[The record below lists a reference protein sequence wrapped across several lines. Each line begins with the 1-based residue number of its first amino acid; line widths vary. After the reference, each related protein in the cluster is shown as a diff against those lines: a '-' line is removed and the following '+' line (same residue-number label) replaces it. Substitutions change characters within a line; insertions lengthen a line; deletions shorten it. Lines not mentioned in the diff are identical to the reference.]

1 MAENFDKEE
10 LDELRWKRHAEERQE
25 LRQKRQQQKLF
36 KQRLKMA
43 SVAGISI
50 IFIVLI
56 IFIQKGNKSS
66 ENEEIMAAGQ
76 NFSKGLEENN
86 GIEYAANS
94 EIGSFNHDNFEN
106 GSLNNDGLENIDAE
120 NTGTGNTDTGETN
133 NGNRTENPVNA
144 DIGGNSSY
152 IYTST
157 ENTLYLGDEIN
168 SSNAIFIDLET
179 GNILADKGAKQRI
192 VPASMTK
199 VLTLLVAAENIDN
212 LDDTF
217 QITSDITDYSFVNG
231 CSNAGFEKEE
241 VVTVRDLFYGT
252 NLPSGADAA
261 LGLATYVAGSQEAF
275 VELMNKKL
283 EELGLSE
290 TAHFTNCIGIYD
302 ENHYCTA
309 YDMAVIMN
317 AALNNEICREVMSAH
332 TYNTSI
338 TEQHPEGILL
348 SNWFLRRIEDKDTG
362 GEVICGKTGYVN
374 ESGSCAVSYGTDERE
389 RSYICVT
396 VNAKGKWKC
405 IYDHVALYKRFS
417 EL

>member
-1 MAENFDKEE
+1 MDENFDREE
-10 LDELRWKRHAEERQE
+10 LDELRWKQHAQERQE
-25 LRQKRQQQKLF
+25 IRQKRQQQKLF

-43 SVAGISI
+43 FAAGIAFI
-50 IFIVLI
+50 LIVLI
-56 IFIQKGNKSS
+56 ILIQKGNKSP

-76 NFSKGLEENN
+76 NFSTNLEEENE
-86 GIEYAANS
+86 IEYA
-94 EIGSFNHDNFEN
+94 
-106 GSLNNDGLENIDAE
+106 
-120 NTGTGNTDTGETN
+120 GNTDSGEI
-133 NGNRTENPVNA
+133 NGGNETENPANA
-144 DIGGNSSY
+144 DSGGNSSY

-157 ENTLYLGDEIN
+157 ENTLYLGDEID
-168 SSNAIFIDLET
+168 SSNAIFIDMET
-179 GNILADKGAKQRI
+179 GNILADKGSKQRI

-217 QITSDITDYSFVNG
+217 QITSEITDYSFVNG

-241 VVTVRDLFYGT
+241 VVTVRDLLYGT

-302 ENHYCTA
+302 ENHYCTV

-362 GEVICGKTGYVN
+362 GEVICGKTGYVD
-374 ESGSCAVSYGTDERE
+374 ESGSCAVSYGTDEKG

-405 IYDHVALYKRFS
+405 IYDHVTLYKKFS

>member
-1 MAENFDKEE
+1 MDENLDKEE
-10 LDELRWKRHAEERQE
+10 LDELSWKRHAQERQE

-43 SVAGISI
+43 SVAGVAVIL
-50 IFIVLI
+50 IVLI

-76 NFSKGLEENN
+76 NLSAGLEEEN
-86 GIEYAANS
+86 GIEYASNS
-94 EIGSFNHDNFEN
+94 EISDFNN
-106 GSLNNDGLENIDAE
+106 GNSGDGGLNNNASE
-120 NTGTGNTDTGETN
+120 NTGSMEANGEN
-133 NGNRTENPVNA
+133 ETENPTNA
-144 DIGGNSSY
+144 GIGGNSSY

-157 ENTLYLGDEIN
+157 ESTLYLGDEID
-168 SSNAIFIDLET
+168 SSNAIFIDMET

-241 VVTVRDLFYGT
+241 VVTVRDLLYGT

-261 LGLATYVAGSQEAF
+261 LGLATYVSGSQEAF

-302 ENHYCTA
+302 ENHYCTV

-317 AALNNEICREVMSAH
+317 AALNNDICREVMSAH

-374 ESGSCAVSYGTDERE
+374 ESGSCAVSYGTDEKG

-396 VNAKGKWKC
+396 VNANGKWKC

>member
-1 MAENFDKEE
+1 MDENLDKEE
-10 LDELRWKRHAEERQE
+10 LDELSWKRHAQERQE

-43 SVAGISI
+43 SVAGVAVIL
-50 IFIVLI
+50 IVLI
-56 IFIQKGNKSS
+56 VFIQKGNKSS

-76 NFSKGLEENN
+76 NLSAGLEEEN

-94 EIGSFNHDNFEN
+94 GISDFNNGNSGN
-106 GSLNNDGLENIDAE
+106 GSLNNNASE
-120 NTGTGNTDTGETN
+120 NTGNGEINGGNEMENSTN
-133 NGNRTENPVNA
+133 T

-157 ENTLYLGDEIN
+157 ESTLYLGDEID
-168 SSNAIFIDLET
+168 SSNAIFIDMET

-241 VVTVRDLFYGT
+241 VVTVRDLLYGT

-261 LGLATYVAGSQEAF
+261 LGLATYVSGSQEAF

-302 ENHYCTA
+302 ENHYCTV

-374 ESGSCAVSYGTDERE
+374 ESGSCAVSYGTDEKG

-396 VNAKGKWKC
+396 VNANGKWKC
-405 IYDHVALYKRFS
+405 IYDHVALYKKFS

>member
-1 MAENFDKEE
+1 MAENLDEEE
-10 LDELRWKRHAEERQE
+10 LEELRWKQHAQERQE
-25 LRQKRQQQKLF
+25 IRQKRQQQRLL
-36 KQRLKMA
+36 KQRIKMA
-43 SVAGISI
+43 SIAGVVIILVVSI
-50 IFIVLI
+50 IL
-56 IFIQKGNKSS
+56 IQKGKGSKTP
-66 ENEEIMAAGQ
+66 EDEGIAAAGQ
-76 NFSKGLEENN
+76 NLAMNLEAEN
-86 GIEYAANS
+86 GAEYAANS
-94 EIGSFNHDNFEN
+94 ETAGFDNGNSEN
-106 GSLNNDGLENIDAE
+106 DSLDNND
-120 NTGTGNTDTGETN
+120 
-133 NGNRTENPVNA
+133 PVTPANA
-144 DIGGNSSY
+144 DNGGNSSY
-152 IYTST
+152 VYTST
-157 ENTLYLGDEIN
+157 DSTLYPGDEIN

-217 QITSDITDYSFVNG
+217 QITSDITDYSYVNG

-241 VVTVRDLFYGT
+241 VVTVRDLLYGT

-261 LGLATYVAGSQEAF
+261 LGLAVYVSGSQEAF
-275 VELMNKKL
+275 VELMNQKL
-283 EELGLSE
+283 DELGLSE

-302 ENHYCTA
+302 ENHYCTV

-332 TYNTSI
+332 TYNTSK
-338 TEQHPEGILL
+338 TTQHPEGILL

-374 ESGSCAVSYGTDERE
+374 ESGSCAVSYGTDHKG

-396 VNAKGKWKC
+396 VNAQGKWKC
-405 IYDHVALYKRFS
+405 IYDHVDLYKKFS
-417 EL
+417 EM

>member
-43 SVAGISI
+43 SVAGIAI
-50 IFIVLI
+50 ILIVLI
-56 IFIQKGNKSS
+56 IFIQKGNKSP
-66 ENEEIMAAGQ
+66 ENQGIMAAGQ
-76 NFSKGLEENN
+76 NLSAGLDEES
-86 GIEYAANS
+86 GTKYAANS
-94 EIGSFNHDNFEN
+94 EISSF
-106 GSLNNDGLENIDAE
+106 
-120 NTGTGNTDTGETN
+120 N
-133 NGNRTENPVNA
+133 NGNSGDGDLNNNAPENAGAGNPGSMEANGGNETENTANTN
-144 DIGGNSSY
+144 IGGNSSY
-152 IYTST
+152 IYAST
-157 ENTLYLGDEIN
+157 ESTFYPGDEID
-168 SSNAIFIDLET
+168 SSNAIFIDMET

-231 CSNAGFEKEE
+231 CSVAGFEKEE
-241 VVTVRDLFYGT
+241 VVTVRDLLYGT

-290 TAHFTNCIGIYD
+290 TAHFTNCIGLYD

-374 ESGSCAVSYGTDERE
+374 ESGSCAVSYGADERG

-396 VNAKGKWKC
+396 INAKGKWKC
-405 IYDHVALYKRFS
+405 IYDHVALYKKFS

>member
-1 MAENFDKEE
+1 MAENLDNEE
-10 LDELRWKRHAEERQE
+10 LDELRWKQHAQKRQE
-25 LRQKRQQQKLF
+25 IRQKRQQQRLLE
-36 KQRLKMA
+36 QRLKMA
-43 SVAGISI
+43 SVAGVAI
-50 IFIVLI
+50 ILIVLI
-56 IFIQKGNKSS
+56 IFIQKGNKSP

-76 NFSKGLEENN
+76 NLSAGLEEEN

-94 EIGSFNHDNFEN
+94 EIGGFNNDNSEN
-106 GSLNNDGLENIDAE
+106 GILNNDDLENTDAVI
-120 NTGTGNTDTGETN
+120 TGDGETN
-133 NGNRTENPVNA
+133 DGNETENPANA

-241 VVTVRDLFYGT
+241 VVTVRDLLYGT

-290 TAHFTNCIGIYD
+290 TAHFTNCIGLYD

-374 ESGSCAVSYGTDERE
+374 ESGSCAVSYGTDERG

-396 VNAKGKWKC
+396 INAKGKWKC
-405 IYDHVALYKRFS
+405 IYDHVALYKKFS

>member
-1 MAENFDKEE
+1 MDENLDKEE
-10 LDELRWKRHAEERQE
+10 LDELSWKRHAQERQK

-43 SVAGISI
+43 SVAGVAVIL
-50 IFIVLI
+50 IVLI
-56 IFIQKGNKSS
+56 VFIQKGNKSS

-76 NFSKGLEENN
+76 NLSAGLEEEN

-94 EIGSFNHDNFEN
+94 GISDFNN
-106 GSLNNDGLENIDAE
+106 GNSGDGDLNNNASE
-120 NTGTGNTDTGETN
+120 NTGNGEMHGGNEM
-133 NGNRTENPVNA
+133 ENPANT

-157 ENTLYLGDEIN
+157 ESTLYLGDEID
-168 SSNAIFIDLET
+168 SSNAIFIDMET

-241 VVTVRDLFYGT
+241 VVTVRDLLYGT

-261 LGLATYVAGSQEAF
+261 LGLAVYVSGSQEAF

-302 ENHYCTA
+302 ENHYCTV

-317 AALNNEICREVMSAH
+317 AALNNDICREVMSAH

-374 ESGSCAVSYGTDERE
+374 ESGSCAVSYGTDEKG

-396 VNAKGKWKC
+396 VNANGKWKC

>member
-1 MAENFDKEE
+1 MDEDLDKEE
-10 LDELRWKRHAEERQE
+10 LDELSWKRHAQERQE

-43 SVAGISI
+43 SVAGVAVIL
-50 IFIVLI
+50 IVLI
-56 IFIQKGNKSS
+56 VFIQKGNKSS

-76 NFSKGLEENN
+76 NLSTGLEEEN

-94 EIGSFNHDNFEN
+94 GISDFNNGNSGN
-106 GSLNNDGLENIDAE
+106 GSLNNNASE
-120 NTGTGNTDTGETN
+120 NTGNGEINGGNEMENSTN
-133 NGNRTENPVNA
+133 T

-157 ENTLYLGDEIN
+157 ESTLYLGDEID
-168 SSNAIFIDLET
+168 SSNAIFIDMET

-217 QITSDITDYSFVNG
+217 QITSDITDYCFVNG
-231 CSNAGFEKEE
+231 CSVAGFEKEE
-241 VVTVRDLFYGT
+241 VVTVRDLLYGT

-317 AALNNEICREVMSAH
+317 AALKNEICHEVMSAH

-374 ESGSCAVSYGTDERE
+374 ESGSCAVSYGTDERG
-389 RSYICVT
+389 RSYICVS

-405 IYDHVALYKRFS
+405 IYDHVALYKKFS

>member
-1 MAENFDKEE
+1 MAENLDEEE
-10 LDELRWKRHAEERQE
+10 LEELRWKQHAQERQE
-25 LRQKRQQQKLF
+25 IRQKRQQQRLL
-36 KQRLKMA
+36 KQRIKMA
-43 SVAGISI
+43 SIAGVVIILVVSI
-50 IFIVLI
+50 ILI
-56 IFIQKGNKSS
+56 QRGKGSKTP
-66 ENEEIMAAGQ
+66 EDEGIAAAGQ
-76 NFSKGLEENN
+76 NLAMDLESEN
-86 GIEYAANS
+86 GAEYAANS
-94 EIGSFNHDNFEN
+94 ETAGFDNANSEN
-106 GSLNNDGLENIDAE
+106 GSVDNNNP
-120 NTGTGNTDTGETN
+120 
-133 NGNRTENPVNA
+133 ENPGLPNPGGGEGA
-144 DIGGNSSY
+144 GGNSSY
-152 IYTST
+152 VYTST
-157 ENTLYLGDEIN
+157 DSTLYPGDEIN

-217 QITSDITDYSFVNG
+217 QITSDITDYSYVNG

-241 VVTVRDLFYGT
+241 VVTVRDLLYGT

-261 LGLATYVAGSQEAF
+261 LGLAVYVSGSQEAF
-275 VELMNKKL
+275 VELMNQKL
-283 EELGLSE
+283 DELGLSE

-302 ENHYCTA
+302 ENHYCTV

-332 TYNTSI
+332 TYNTSK
-338 TEQHPEGILL
+338 TTQHPEGILL

-374 ESGSCAVSYGTDERE
+374 ESGSCAVSYGTDHKG

-396 VNAKGKWKC
+396 VNAQGKWKC
-405 IYDHVALYKRFS
+405 IYDHVDLYKKFS
-417 EL
+417 EM

>member
-1 MAENFDKEE
+1 MDENLDKEE

-25 LRQKRQQQKLF
+25 LRQKRRQQKLF

-43 SVAGISI
+43 SIAGVAVILIISI
-50 IFIVLI
+50 IL
-56 IFIQKGNKSS
+56 IQKGKGNNSP

-76 NFSKGLEENN
+76 NLSAGLEEEN
-86 GIEYAANS
+86 GIEYASNS
-94 EIGSFNHDNFEN
+94 EINDFNN
-106 GSLNNDGLENIDAE
+106 GNSGNDDVNNNASE
-120 NTGTGNTDTGETN
+120 NTGSGEINEGNETD
-133 NGNRTENPVNA
+133 NPANA
-144 DIGGNSSY
+144 DIGGTSSY

-157 ENTLYLGDEIN
+157 ESTLYLGDEID
-168 SSNAIFIDLET
+168 SSNAIFIDMET

-217 QITSDITDYSFVNG
+217 QITSEITDYSFVNG

-241 VVTVRDLFYGT
+241 VVTVRDLLYGT

-261 LGLATYVAGSQEAF
+261 LGLAVYVSGSQEAF

-302 ENHYCTA
+302 ENHYCTV

-374 ESGSCAVSYGTDERE
+374 ESGSCAVSYGTDDKG

-396 VNAKGKWKC
+396 VNANGKWKC

>member
-1 MAENFDKEE
+1 MAENLDEEE
-10 LDELRWKRHAEERQE
+10 LEELRWKQHAQERQE
-25 LRQKRQQQKLF
+25 IRQKRQQQRLL
-36 KQRLKMA
+36 KQRIKMA
-43 SVAGISI
+43 SIAGVVIILVVSI
-50 IFIVLI
+50 ILI
-56 IFIQKGNKSS
+56 QRGKGSKTP
-66 ENEEIMAAGQ
+66 EDEGIAAAGQ
-76 NFSKGLEENN
+76 NLAMDLESEN
-86 GIEYAANS
+86 GAEYAANS
-94 EIGSFNHDNFEN
+94 ETAGFDNANSEN
-106 GSLNNDGLENIDAE
+106 GSVDNNNP
-120 NTGTGNTDTGETN
+120 
-133 NGNRTENPVNA
+133 ENPGLPNPGGGEGA
-144 DIGGNSSY
+144 GGNSSY
-152 IYTST
+152 VYTST
-157 ENTLYLGDEIN
+157 DSTLYPGDEIN

-241 VVTVRDLFYGT
+241 VVTVRDLLYGT

-261 LGLATYVAGSQEAF
+261 LGLAVYVSGSQEAF
-275 VELMNKKL
+275 VELMNQKL
-283 EELGLSE
+283 DELGLSE

-302 ENHYCTA
+302 ENHYCTV

-332 TYNTSI
+332 TYNTSK
-338 TEQHPEGILL
+338 TTQHPEGILL

-374 ESGSCAVSYGTDERE
+374 ESGSCAVSYGTDHKG

-396 VNAKGKWKC
+396 VNAQGKWKC
-405 IYDHVALYKRFS
+405 IYDHVDLYKKFS
-417 EL
+417 EM

>member
-1 MAENFDKEE
+1 MAENLDEE
-10 LDELRWKRHAEERQE
+10 ELRWKQHAQERQE
-25 LRQKRQQQKLF
+25 IRQKRQQQRIL
-36 KQRLKMA
+36 KQRIKMA
-43 SVAGISI
+43 SIAGVVIILVVSI
-50 IFIVLI
+50 IL
-56 IFIQKGNKSS
+56 IQKGKGSKSP
-66 ENEEIMAAGQ
+66 EDEGIAAAGQ
-76 NFSKGLEENN
+76 NLAMDPVAEN
-86 GIEYAANS
+86 GTKYAANS
-94 EIGSFNHDNFEN
+94 ETAGFDNGNSEN
-106 GSLNNDGLENIDAE
+106 GSLDNND
-120 NTGTGNTDTGETN
+120 
-133 NGNRTENPVNA
+133 PVTPANA
-144 DIGGNSSY
+144 DNGGNSSY
-152 IYTST
+152 AYTST
-157 ENTLYLGDEIN
+157 NSTLYPGDEIN

-241 VVTVRDLFYGT
+241 VVTVRDLLYGT

-261 LGLATYVAGSQEAF
+261 LGLAVYVSGSQEAF
-275 VELMNKKL
+275 VELMNQKL
-283 EELGLSE
+283 DELGLSE

-302 ENHYCTA
+302 ENHYCTV

-317 AALNNEICREVMSAH
+317 AALNNETCREVMSAH
-332 TYNTSI
+332 TYNTSK
-338 TEQHPEGILL
+338 TTQHPEGILL

-374 ESGSCAVSYGTDERE
+374 ESGSCAVSYGTDHKG

-396 VNAKGKWKC
+396 VNAQGKWKC
-405 IYDHVALYKRFS
+405 IYDHVDLYKKFS
-417 EL
+417 EM